1 MVHTFESIMPP
12 SDMKRV
18 ESNQDSQNAILGRST
33 AGLAAKEGGHAIELS
48 GTILAMRQTVF
59 I

>member
-1 MVHTFESIMPP
+1 MPP